1 MPSTRKQEAK
11 EKRSR
16 QSDVMSDI
24 ENLDVMLG
32 NYANGDS
39 RGQDTVDQL
48 EIDPESSR
56 RQQGFDQEESNY
68 RYLLHNNL
76 SENSEITAETNRAI
90 SSEIS
95 SQMSRKLE
103 EMKSDLNS
111 HILEVIN
118 SAIDEKILPSIENV
132 IANKRESKNAKW
144 DPRSDR
150 RHPDRN
156 IQITQNSDLE
166 SHGRHKSKFCQQV
179 QDSGDDFPKLIATS
193 SNQNNHR
200 CENLVDFEQSDD
212 EGYDMVT
219 GANFTTHLVPEFLT
233 ARPMQSRNTI
243 PLPNPSID
251 DTLETTLPA
260 QQNQIPINTQETPR
274 EPPVDPINR
283 LADVILG
290 MNTKQPSQTLM
301 VRPVSTTTL
310 TFDRKS
316 GKFELF
322 EDLFHTMIKMQPDMT
337 ETMKINHFHSLL
349 PKNALQTFRNINST
363 NRQTLEDILAVFRR
377 KYVKPESQ
385 ATAKHKW
392 HKLVFD
398 PNTMKLPDFLE
409 ELNQGAEKA
418 FGEHAQAMIDSLL
431 YAKLPPKLKRSVN
444 MARLENATYEEIVTH
459 LERELELNGL
469 EEGDDIHVPTMST
482 APTATR
488 PGTGL
493 LSSGIDPNIT
503 CNYCK
508 KPGHVKD
515 DCRKLKRKEEQ
526 KRNGGQDTKKEYPKC
541 PICDKTNHPAE
552 RCWKGAGAHLKPKNL
567 KLDNSKM
574 RRKTE
579 ETPMSQDDS
588 NNKPTTSI
596 LKNPKN

>member
-1 MPSTRKQEAK
+1 
-11 EKRSR
+11 
-16 QSDVMSDI
+16 
-24 ENLDVMLG
+24 
-32 NYANGDS
+32 
-39 RGQDTVDQL
+39 
-48 EIDPESSR
+48 
-56 RQQGFDQEESNY
+56 
-68 RYLLHNNL
+68 
-76 SENSEITAETNRAI
+76 
-90 SSEIS
+90 
-95 SQMSRKLE
+95 
-103 EMKSDLNS
+103 
-111 HILEVIN
+111 
-118 SAIDEKILPSIENV
+118 
-132 IANKRESKNAKW
+132 
-144 DPRSDR
+144 
-150 RHPDRN
+150 
-156 IQITQNSDLE
+156 
-166 SHGRHKSKFCQQV
+166 
-179 QDSGDDFPKLIATS
+179 
-193 SNQNNHR
+193 
-200 CENLVDFEQSDD
+200 
-212 EGYDMVT
+212 
-219 GANFTTHLVPEFLT
+219 
-233 ARPMQSRNTI
+233 
-243 PLPNPSID
+243 
-251 DTLETTLPA
+251 
-260 QQNQIPINTQETPR
+260 
-274 EPPVDPINR
+274 
-283 LADVILG
+283 
-290 MNTKQPSQTLM
+290 M

-310 TFDRKS
+310 TFDGKS
-316 GKFELF
+316 EKFELF

-349 PKNALQTFRNINST
+349 RKNALQTFRNINST

-418 FGEHAQAMIDSLL
+418 FGEHAQAQIDSLL

-526 KRNGGQDTKKEYPKC
+526 KRNGGHDTKEEYPKC
-541 PICDKTNHPAE
+541 PTCDKTNHPAE
-552 RCWKGAGAHLKPKNL
+552 RCWKGTGAHLKPKNL
-567 KLDNSKM
+567 KLDNS
-574 RRKTE
+574 KTE

-588 NNKPTTSI
+588 NNKPTTSF
-596 LKNPKN
+596 LKNSKN

>member
-1 MPSTRKQEAK
+1 MPSTRKQKAK
-11 EKRSR
+11 VKRSR
-16 QSDVMSDI
+16 HSDVMSVI

-32 NYANGDS
+32 NYTNS
-39 RGQDTVDQL
+39 ENRDQEAIDQI
-48 EIDPESSR
+48 EIDPESGR
-56 RQQGFDQEESNY
+56 RQQDLDQNESNY
-68 RYLLHNNL
+68 RSLLNTNL
-76 SENSEITAETNRAI
+76 SENSEITVETGRMIN
-90 SSEIS
+90 SEIS
-95 SQMSRKLE
+95 SQMSRKIE
-103 EMKSDLNS
+103 EMKSDLKS

-118 SAIDEKILPSIENV
+118 SAIEERILPSIENV
-132 IANKRESKNAKW
+132 IASNREAKSTKW
-144 DPRSDR
+144 DLRSDG
-150 RHPDRN
+150 RHQNRN
-156 IQITQNSDLE
+156 IQMTQNSDLE
-166 SHGRHKSKFCQQV
+166 SHGRHKGKFCQQV
-179 QDSGDDFPKLIATS
+179 QDSGENFPKLIATS

-200 CENLVDFEQSDD
+200 REHLVYFEQSDD
-212 EGYDMVT
+212 DGYDMVT
-219 GANFTTHLVPEFLT
+219 GANLTPHMVPEFLT
-233 ARPMQSRNTI
+233 GRPMQSRNNI
-243 PLPNPSID
+243 PQQND
-251 DTLETTLPA
+251 DNDALLDTTLPA
-260 QQNQIPINTQETPR
+260 QQMPMRTTEAIT

-283 LADVILG
+283 LADVIMG

-310 TFDRKS
+310 TFDGKS
-316 GKFELF
+316 EKFELF

-337 ETMKINHFHSLL
+337 ETMKNNHFHSLL
-349 PKNALQTFRNINST
+349 RKNALQTFRNINST

-398 PNTMKLPDFLE
+398 PNTMILPDFLE
-409 ELNQGAEKA
+409 ELNRGAEKA
-418 FGEHAQAMIDSLL
+418 FGEHAQAVIDSLL

-459 LERELELNGL
+459 LERVLELNGL

-541 PICDKTNHPAE
+541 PTCDKTNHPAE
-552 RCWKGAGAHLKPKNL
+552 RCWKGAGAHL
-567 KLDNSKM
+567 
-574 RRKTE
+574 
-579 ETPMSQDDS
+579 
-588 NNKPTTSI
+588 
-596 LKNPKN
+596 

>member
-1 MPSTRKQEAK
+1 MPSTRKQKAK
-11 EKRSR
+11 ERRSR
-16 QSDVMSDI
+16 QLDIMSDV
-24 ENLDVMLG
+24 ENADVMLG
-32 NYANGDS
+32 NYSGNIEQNNISDDEMNLVSG
-39 RGQDTVDQL
+39 
-48 EIDPESSR
+48 SSR
-56 RQQGFDQEESNY
+56 PERNSHATGEDFRS
-68 RYLLHNNL
+68 LLTN
-76 SENSEITAETNRAI
+76 SRENSEITVETTRLIND
-90 SSEIS
+90 EIS
-95 SQMSRKLE
+95 AQMSRKFNEIKDSMNLQIQ
-103 EMKSDLNS
+103 D
-111 HILEVIN
+111 
-118 SAIDEKILPSIENV
+118 AITTAITSSVLPSIQNMLDTQGRPNFTVVDRGSNGLHSGPRTTKSTMEDLRSSELHRDPEVENQQKTWE
-132 IANKRESKNAKW
+132 NRPKTCFTREN
-144 DPRSDR
+144 DRHRSRDGSI
-150 RHPDRN
+150 DSY
-156 IQITQNSDLE
+156 TSEQN
-166 SHGRHKSKFCQQV
+166 R
-179 QDSGDDFPKLIATS
+179 
-193 SNQNNHR
+193 
-200 CENLVDFEQSDD
+200 
-212 EGYDMVT
+212 DMVT
-219 GANFTTHLVPEFLT
+219 GAKLTPPMVPEFLT
-233 ARPMQSRNTI
+233 GRPMQSRT
-243 PLPNPSID
+243 PLQRQHSNLHESPDQGPHV
-251 DTLETTLPA
+251 
-260 QQNQIPINTQETPR
+260 QETPSQNT
-274 EPPVDPINR
+274 PSDPINR
-283 LADVILG
+283 LAEAIAG
-290 MNTKQPSQTLM
+290 IHNRPSAQTLM

-310 TFDRKS
+310 TFDDKS
-316 GKFELF
+316 EKFELF

-349 PKNALQTFRNINST
+349 RKNALQTFRNINT
-363 NRQTLEDILAVFRR
+363 ANRQTLEDILAVFRR

-469 EEGDDIHVPTMST
+469 EEGDDIPVPTMST

-493 LSSGIDPNIT
+493 LSSGFDPNVT

-526 KRNGGQDTKKEYPKC
+526 RRNDGQDTKKEYPKS
-541 PICDKTNHPAE
+541 PTCDKTNHPAE

-567 KLDNSKM
+567 KLEDSK
-574 RRKTE
+574 TDE
-579 ETPMSQDDS
+579 ASTSHNAA
-588 NNKPTTSI
+588 NNKQTTSI

>member
-1 MPSTRKQEAK
+1 MR
-11 EKRSR
+11 
-16 QSDVMSDI
+16 
-24 ENLDVMLG
+24 
-32 NYANGDS
+32 
-39 RGQDTVDQL
+39 
-48 EIDPESSR
+48 
-56 RQQGFDQEESNY
+56 
-68 RYLLHNNL
+68 
-76 SENSEITAETNRAI
+76 
-90 SSEIS
+90 
-95 SQMSRKLE
+95 
-103 EMKSDLNS
+103 
-111 HILEVIN
+111 
-118 SAIDEKILPSIENV
+118 
-132 IANKRESKNAKW
+132 
-144 DPRSDR
+144 
-150 RHPDRN
+150 
-156 IQITQNSDLE
+156 
-166 SHGRHKSKFCQQV
+166 
-179 QDSGDDFPKLIATS
+179 
-193 SNQNNHR
+193 
-200 CENLVDFEQSDD
+200 
-212 EGYDMVT
+212 
-219 GANFTTHLVPEFLT
+219 
-233 ARPMQSRNTI
+233 
-243 PLPNPSID
+243 
-251 DTLETTLPA
+251 
-260 QQNQIPINTQETPR
+260 
-274 EPPVDPINR
+274 
-283 LADVILG
+283 
-290 MNTKQPSQTLM
+290 
-301 VRPVSTTTL
+301 
-310 TFDRKS
+310 
-316 GKFELF
+316 
-322 EDLFHTMIKMQPDMT
+322 
-337 ETMKINHFHSLL
+337 
-349 PKNALQTFRNINST
+349 KNALQTFRNINT
-363 NRQTLEDILAVFRR
+363 ANRQTLEDILAVFRR

-493 LSSGIDPNIT
+493 LSYGIDPNVT

-541 PICDKTNHPAE
+541 PTCDKTNHPAE

-567 KLDNSKM
+567 KLDNSK
-574 RRKTE
+574 TE
-579 ETPMSQDDS
+579 ETTIGQDDS

>member
-1 MPSTRKQEAK
+1 MPSTRKQKAK

-32 NYANGDS
+32 NYANSDI
-39 RGQDTVDQL
+39 RDREIVDQI

-56 RQQGFDQEESNY
+56 RHQGIGQEESNY
-68 RYLLHNNL
+68 RSLLNTNL
-76 SENSEITAETNRAI
+76 SENSEITVETSRAI

-132 IANKRESKNAKW
+132 IANKRETKNAKW
-144 DPRSDR
+144 DLRSNG

-156 IQITQNSDLE
+156 IQMTQNSDLE

-179 QDSGDDFPKLIATS
+179 LDSGENFPKLITTS
-193 SNQNNHR
+193 SNQNNR
-200 CENLVDFEQSDD
+200 CRENPLDFEQSDD

-219 GANFTTHLVPEFLT
+219 GANLTPHLVPEFLT
-233 ARPMQSRNTI
+233 GRPMQSRNTI
-243 PLPNPSID
+243 PLPNPSTD

-260 QQNQIPINTQETPR
+260 QHNPISINTQETPR

-283 LADVILG
+283 LADVIMG

-310 TFDRKS
+310 TFDGKS
-316 GKFELF
+316 EKFELF

-349 PKNALQTFRNINST
+349 RKNALQTFRNINST

-444 MARLENATYEEIVTH
+444 MARLENATYEEIVAH

-526 KRNGGQDTKKEYPKC
+526 KRNGGQDTRKEYPKC
-541 PICDKTNHPAE
+541 PTCDKTNHPAE
-552 RCWKGAGAHLKPKNL
+552 RCWRGAGAHLKPKNL
-567 KLDNSKM
+567 KLDNS
-574 RRKTE
+574 KTE

-596 LKNPKN
+596 LKNSKN

>member
-1 MPSTRKQEAK
+1 
-11 EKRSR
+11 
-16 QSDVMSDI
+16 MSDI
-24 ENLDVMLG
+24 ENPDVMLG
-32 NYANGDS
+32 NYTNS
-39 RGQDTVDQL
+39 EIRGQDAVDQI
-48 EIDPESSR
+48 EIDPESR
-56 RQQGFDQEESNY
+56 GRQQDLDQNEPNY
-68 RYLLHNNL
+68 RSLLNTNL
-76 SENSEITAETNRAI
+76 SGNSEITVETSRMIN
-90 SSEIS
+90 SEIS
-95 SQMSRKLE
+95 SQMSRKIE

-118 SAIDEKILPSIENV
+118 SAIEERILPSFENV
-132 IANKRESKNAKW
+132 IASSREVENTKW
-144 DPRSDR
+144 DLRSDG

-156 IQITQNSDLE
+156 IQTTQNSDLE

-179 QDSGDDFPKLIATS
+179 QDSGENFPKLITTS

-200 CENLVDFEQSDD
+200 RENLVDFEQSDD
-212 EGYDMVT
+212 DGYDMVT
-219 GANFTTHLVPEFLT
+219 GANLTPHLVPEFLT
-233 ARPMQSRNTI
+233 GRPMQSRNTI
-243 PLPNPSID
+243 PLPNPSTD

-260 QQNQIPINTQETPR
+260 QQNPISINTQETPR

-283 LADVILG
+283 LEDVIMG

-310 TFDRKS
+310 TFDGQS
-316 GKFELF
+316 EKFELF

-349 PKNALQTFRNINST
+349 RKNALQTFRNINST

-398 PNTMKLPDFLE
+398 PNTMKVPDFLE

-444 MARLENATYEEIVTH
+444 MARLENATYEEIGTH

-469 EEGDDIHVPTMST
+469 EEGDDIHVPAMST

-508 KPGHVKD
+508 SRDMSKVTAENS
-515 DCRKLKRKEEQ
+515 RE
-526 KRNGGQDTKKEYPKC
+526 KRNKSAMAGRIRRKNIPNVQLATKRITRRNGVGKALEPTSSPKTSNWT
-541 PICDKTNHPAE
+541 I
-552 RCWKGAGAHLKPKNL
+552 LKPK
-567 KLDNSKM
+567 KL
-574 RRKTE
+574 
-579 ETPMSQDDS
+579 P
-588 NNKPTTSI
+588 
-596 LKNPKN
+596 

>member
-1 MPSTRKQEAK
+1 MPSTRKQKAR

-32 NYANGDS
+32 SYQRENNEFRGENNENTLDQRS
-39 RGQDTVDQL
+39 DEREGQDRNVEDYQTFL
-48 EIDPESSR
+48 
-56 RQQGFDQEESNY
+56 
-68 RYLLHNNL
+68 NNNP
-76 SENSEITAETNRAI
+76 SENSCLTIETSRVI

-95 SQMSRKLE
+95 SQMSRKFQ
-103 EMKSDLNS
+103 EMQTSLS
-111 HILEVIN
+111 SQILDVIN
-118 SAIDEKILPSIENV
+118 TAIDTRVLPSN
-132 IANKRESKNAKW
+132 KNAVRRQNSAKNTSL
-144 DPRSDR
+144 DLRSDGLHEDTAAPGNSQKDLRSNRLHPENTSKSYQDAQNEFPRLISIKNNQTNHR
-150 RHPDRN
+150 REN
-156 IQITQNSDLE
+156 
-166 SHGRHKSKFCQQV
+166 
-179 QDSGDDFPKLIATS
+179 SGDS
-193 SNQNNHR
+193 Q
-200 CENLVDFEQSDD
+200 VSDD
-212 EGYDMVT
+212 EYGYDMVT
-219 GANFTTHLVPEFLT
+219 GANLTPQMVPEFLT
-233 ARPMQSRNTI
+233 ERPMHSQNKTPHQQCVTDDTRDTTI
-243 PLPNPSID
+243 P
-251 DTLETTLPA
+251 A
-260 QQNQIPINTQETPR
+260 QIPTVPTNNRDVPFEAPM
-274 EPPVDPINR
+274 DPINR
-283 LADVILG
+283 LADVIMG
-290 MNTKQPSQTLM
+290 INNKPSAQTLM
-301 VRPVSTTTL
+301 VRPVNTTTL
-310 TFDRKS
+310 IFDGKS
-316 GKFELF
+316 EKFELF

-349 PKNALQTFRNINST
+349 RKNALQTFRNVNSA
-363 NRQTLEDILAVFRR
+363 NRQTLEDILAIFRR

-398 PNTMKLPDFLE
+398 PNTMKLPDFFE

-444 MARLENATYEEIVTH
+444 MARLENAAYEEIVTH

-526 KRNGGQDTKKEYPKC
+526 RRNEGQDTKKEYPKC
-541 PICDKTNHPAE
+541 PTCDKTNHPAE

-567 KLDNSKM
+567 KLDNSK
-574 RRKTE
+574 TE
-579 ETPMSQDDS
+579 ETTKSQDDS
-588 NNKPTTSI
+588 SNTKPTTSI
-596 LKNPKN
+596 LKISKN